1 VSEAPRETDTKSRK
15 APQHA
20 FTIVELLVV
29 VAIIALLGVIQFP
42 ALANTKSKVE
52 RIHCSDNLKR
62 IGVAFRTWAE
72 NHNGRMPMFYPH
84 APGGSWDGPV
94 GVVASSPWTGGPNPN
109 AYKGV
114 YWMFMVMSNE
124 LTSPKIL
131 FCPGENSISHNAS
144 GSRITY
150 AEVFGPE
157 ISNGTAGYQNDYN
170 VSYFVGV
177 DANNTQPNLL
187 LAGDHNLGVGANQ
200 ATRVGS
206 FTAAGTNSFW
216 TITAIGWQANN
227 HYQQGNVLLA
237 DGSVQNLTTAQF
249 RNSLNNSRDRGRSAG
264 VFSLS
269 PGSQGP
275 GVNRLQFP

>member
-1 VSEAPRETDTKSRK
+1 VSGAGQKTFMKPGK

-29 VAIIALLGVIQFP
+29 IAIIAWLALIQFP
-42 ALANTKSKVE
+42 ALANTKSKVQ
-52 RIHCSDNLKR
+52 RIHCGDNLKR

-72 NHNGRMPMFYPH
+72 NNNGRVPMSVSHLY
-84 APGGSWDGPV
+84 GGAASAV
-94 GVVASSPWTGGPNPN
+94 GVTATASWSGGPNPN
-109 AYKGV
+109 ANRGV

-124 LTSPKIL
+124 LTTPKVL
-131 FCPGENSISHNAS
+131 FCPTEDSGSHNAS

-157 ISNGTAGYQNDYN
+157 IGNGTAGYQNDYN
-170 VSYFVGV
+170 LSYFVGV
-177 DANNTQPNLL
+177 DANSFIPNML
-187 LAGDHNLGVGANQ
+187 LAGDHNLGVGASQ
-200 ATRVGS
+200 ATKVGS
-206 FTAAGTNSFW
+206 FVSAGTNSNW
-216 TITAIGWQANN
+216 SATAIGWQAGN

-249 RNSLNNSRDRGRSAG
+249 RSSLNNSGDRGRTAG
-264 VFSLS
+264 VFASA
-269 PGSQGP
+269 PGSQGV